1 MKHFLHNHRKSI
13 LGLALQG
20 AVLFVLVFAVVW
32 GVTYGI
38 SMASPASAGPGTTTS
53 GPAAVTAVAVPPV
66 ARPEPQPVVPAAW
79 LGLSGSLRAMVDTP
93 DALRSDATF
102 ALLASNAEI
111 ADPGVHQTGLS
122 TPSGDSFYVVA
133 MHPYDPQR
141 GATIG
146 SYHVGSWPAPTG
158 NPMYARPPGVIEVT
172 PDNESTPVSQHFQ
185 LRDFLTHDQG
195 SVWPK
200 ALVIRPKLVDKLELI
215 SQELERRGLPSKL
228 HVMSGFRT
236 PQYNALEVHPGGRAR
251 LSRHMYGDASDVFV
265 DADGNGQMDDLN
277 GDGRVTIADARVLF
291 QVAESVEASHP
302 ELTGGLS
309 AYPATVAHGPFV
321 HVDTRG
327 KRARW

>member
-1 MKHFLHNHRKSI
+1 MKYFLHNHRNSI
-13 LGLALQG
+13 AGLALQG

-38 SMASPASAGPGTTTS
+38 SMASPATTASGPGT
-53 GPAAVTAVAVPPV
+53 VTAEAGSPV
-66 ARPEPQPVVPAAW
+66 ASPEPQPVPAAW
-79 LGLSGSLRAMVDTP
+79 LGLSGSLRAMVGTP

-102 ALLASNAEI
+102 ALLASDAEI

-133 MHPYDPQR
+133 MQPYDPQR
-141 GATIG
+141 GAMIG
-146 SYHVGSWPAPTG
+146 SYHVGSWPKPTA
-158 NPMYARPPGVIEVT
+158 NSMYALPAGVIEVT
-172 PDNESTPVSQHFQ
+172 QDNEGTPVSQHFQ

-195 SVWPK
+195 GVWPK

-215 SQELERRGLPSKL
+215 SQELERRGLPNKL

-265 DADGNGQMDDLN
+265 DADGNGEMDDLN
-277 GDGRVTIADARVLF
+277 GDGRVTIADARILF
-291 QVAESVEASHP
+291 QAAESVEASHP
-302 ELTGGLS
+302 ELVGGLS

>member
-13 LGLALQG
+13 AVVALHG

-32 GVTYGI
+32 GVTYGV
-38 SMASPASAGPGTTTS
+38 SMASPATAGPGSTAGEPGVMT
-53 GPAAVTAVAVPPV
+53 PLAVS
-66 ARPEPQPVVPAAW
+66 PESQPVPAAW

-102 ALLASNAEI
+102 ALLASDAQI
-111 ADPGVHQTGLS
+111 ADPGVHQAGLS

-133 MHPYDPQR
+133 MHPYDPER

-146 SYHVGSWPAPTG
+146 SYHVGGWPAPIG
-158 NPMYARPPGVIEVT
+158 NSMYARPAGVIEVT
-172 PDNESTPVSQHFQ
+172 PDNENTPVSQHFR

-195 SVWPK
+195 GVWPK

-215 SQELERRGLPSKL
+215 SQELERRGLPNKL

-265 DADGNGQMDDLN
+265 DADGNGEMDDLN
-277 GDGRVTIADARVLF
+277 GDGRVTIADARILF
-291 QVAESVEASHP
+291 QAAESVEASHP
-302 ELTGGLS
+302 ELVGGLS

>member
-1 MKHFLHNHRKSI
+1 MKQLLHHHRNSI
-13 LGLALQG
+13 TQVAFHA

-38 SMASPASAGPGTTTS
+38 SLASPAVEDPTVSSPLT
-53 GPAAVTAVAVPPV
+53 AAVAAP
-66 ARPEPQPVVPAAW
+66 AQPAIPAAW

-93 DALRSDATF
+93 AALRSNASF
-102 ALLASNAEI
+102 ALLDPDAQAV
-111 ADPGVHQTGLS
+111 DPGVHKTGLS
-122 TPSGDSFYVVA
+122 TPAGDSFYVVS
-133 MHPYDPQR
+133 MHPYDPKR
-141 GATIG
+141 GAVIG

-158 NPMYARPPGVIEVT
+158 NPMYERPAGVIEVT
-172 PDNESTPVSQHFQ
+172 QDNAGTPLSEHFQ
-185 LRDFLTHDQG
+185 MRDFLTHDQG
-195 SVWPK
+195 TVWPK

-215 SQELERRGLPSKL
+215 SQELARRGLPNKL

-277 GDGRVTIADARVLF
+277 GDGKVTIADARVLF
-291 QVAESVEASHP
+291 QVAESVEGSHP
-302 ELTGGLS
+302 ELIGGLS